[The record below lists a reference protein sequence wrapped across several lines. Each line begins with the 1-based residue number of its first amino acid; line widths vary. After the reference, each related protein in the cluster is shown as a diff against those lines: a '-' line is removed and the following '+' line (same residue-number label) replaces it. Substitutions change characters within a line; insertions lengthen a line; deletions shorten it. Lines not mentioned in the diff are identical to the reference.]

1 MYFIHVC
8 FGPFFFFFL
17 FGWERTKTVF
27 QYMTRGG
34 AEKTRAQSIGQVLL
48 GVFAENRI
56 VCQLVLTYCTHTDA
70 CLAFVAGKMK
80 EER

>member
-1 MYFIHVC
+1 MFALVL
-8 FGPFFFFFL
+8 FFFFSFWL
-17 FGWERTKTVF
+17 GAYQNCVSVHDW
-27 QYMTRGG
+27 GG

>member
-1 MYFIHVC
+1 
-8 FGPFFFFFL
+8 
-17 FGWERTKTVF
+17 
-27 QYMTRGG
+27 MTRGG